1 MQNTEALKQF
11 LTEVPQ
17 DKGSW
22 NSEHNIVILMVYN
35 LLKNLHKFQLNKVF
49 WILLKMLEATLKFND
64 PYDLN
69 LFGPVIE
76 RSNISEGII
85 TEDPLEAMNKGK

>member
-1 MQNTEALKQF
+1 
-11 LTEVPQ
+11 
-17 DKGSW
+17 
-22 NSEHNIVILMVYN
+22 
-35 LLKNLHKFQLNKVF
+35 
-49 WILLKMLEATLKFND
+49 MLEATLKFND

>member
-1 MQNTEALKQF
+1 MLK
-11 LTEVPQ
+11 
-17 DKGSW
+17 
-22 NSEHNIVILMVYN
+22 
-35 LLKNLHKFQLNKVF
+35 
-49 WILLKMLEATLKFND
+49 ACLKFND

-76 RSNISEGII
+76 RSNVSEGII